1 LEPTSLFTGKIEK
14 FNEDVTSLLGNCKE
28 AITEGLILR
37 KFAEFVV
44 NGSEKPLLNDP
55 VYLNT

>member
-1 LEPTSLFTGKIEK
+1 MTLFTGKIEK